1 MIGSVEK
8 VSWIIGVPW
17 QIHQTEQPIKKAL
30 IHLAT
35 QNSYVVS
42 NQLATQK
49 NQHQNNQHQPFGN
62 GNGLNA
68 GGKFGSNGISG

>member
-8 VSWIIGVPW
+8 VPWIIGVPW

-42 NQLATQK
+42 NQLATRK
-49 NQHQNNQHQPFGN
+49 KTTPNQHQPFGN

>member
-35 QNSYVVS
+35 QNSYVVL

-49 NQHQNNQHQPFGN
+49 KTTPNQHQPFGN

-68 GGKFGSNGISG
+68 GGKFRSNGISG